1 MAHLQALKAYII
13 QERRWFILG
22 LIYLTTWIIPFEWM
36 TDWWTNHYSV
46 LAAQPFVLPL
56 FLIIL
61 WGRRATFKEHQAVQT
76 HWERHVGK
84 PQKKGSLTL
93 LVCGSILYFFAHFS
107 RLSVAAVLGLVL
119 ILVGVIVCVYGKS
132 VLKILR
138 APILY
143 LLLIVPW
150 LPESAISRVELL
162 GLSLHGTIIR
172 GILLRLGHQI
182 GITPENISIDG
193 TSSPTAFTLSGM
205 QGYFAT
211 IVFFWGYGLYRRYS
225 VQRTLGL
232 IFLGLTVT
240 FVVNQ
245 LKLAIA
251 CWLIASS
258 STITGHFIYANCWL
272 FTIPSLALTLLT
284 TRVTARLRRPEWAV
298 SFVRALG
305 RLSNAIQRPIDK
317 LFSGSARAG
326 MSVGKVILFLF
337 TPLTLAVNFFLLG
350 LDKLGKLVGSSN
362 KSLETLIRRGER
374 KLQNRRKR

>member
-1 MAHLQALKAYII
+1 MSRLQALKTYIV
-13 QERRWFILG
+13 QERSWFILG
-22 LIYLTTWIIPFEWM
+22 LIYLATWIIPFEWM
-36 TDWWTNHYSV
+36 SDWWKSHYSI

-56 FLIIL
+56 FCIIL
-61 WGRRATFKEHQAVQT
+61 WGRRATFKAHQAAQA

-84 PQKKGSLTL
+84 PQKKGSLTV
-93 LVCGSILYFFAHFS
+93 LVCGSLLYFFAHFS

-119 ILVGVIVCVYGKS
+119 MLIGVIVCVYGKN

-150 LPESAISRVELL
+150 LPESATSRFELL
-162 GLSLHGTIIR
+162 GLNLHGTILK

-182 GITPENISIDG
+182 AITPENIYIDG
-193 TSSPTAFTLSGM
+193 ASIPTPVTLSGM
-205 QGYFAT
+205 QGYFAA

-225 VQRTLGL
+225 AQRTMRL

-240 FVVNQ
+240 FVVSQ
-245 LKLAIA
+245 LKLVIS
-251 CWLIASS
+251 CWLIASN
-258 STITGHFIYANCWL
+258 STIIGYFVYANCWF
-272 FTIPSLALTLLT
+272 FTIPSLALTLFT
-284 TRVTARLRRPEWAV
+284 TRVTASLRRPKWVV
-298 SFVRALG
+298 SFVSALG
-305 RLSNAIQRPIDK
+305 RLSNTIQRPIDK

-337 TPLTLAVNFFLLG
+337 TPLTLAISFFLLG
-350 LDKLGKLVGSSN
+350 LDKIGKLVGSSN
-362 KSLETLIRRGER
+362 KNLETLIRRGER